1 MIYITTFGYY
11 TFTQIQNS
19 NKVSAQRQNINRELE
34 SMSRGKD
41 HTKISN
47 MILTGKL
54 NILEIGLKSQFK
66 EDPNGSK
73 ILSFI
78 CLTHFCILVKQQEL
92 LFIIVKSFWRICS
105 FTYIL

>member
-1 MIYITTFGYY
+1 M
-11 TFTQIQNS
+11 QNS
-19 NKVSAQRQNINRELE
+19 NKVSAQRQNITRELE
-34 SMSRGKD
+34 SLSREKD

-66 EDPNGSK
+66 GDPNRNK
-73 ILSFI
+73 ILSCI
-78 CLTHFCILVKQQEL
+78 RLTHFCILVIQQEL

-105 FTYIL
+105 FTYFFDRYLIS